1 MYLSVC
7 NQCLLPLCCQF
18 NRVPETRFCDKVG
31 PALGQC
37 ILLHT
42 PCSSTYKTHHHKI
55 TEIFLKL
62 ALTHNPL
69 PNPSWF
75 SVILTLQK
83 IPINLITIIINL
95 KEQSTTQNTMFCLK
109 QLDITNYK

>member
-1 MYLSVC
+1 
-7 NQCLLPLCCQF
+7 
-18 NRVPETRFCDKVG
+18 
-31 PALGQC
+31 
-37 ILLHT
+37 
-42 PCSSTYKTHHHKI
+42 
-55 TEIFLKL
+55 LKL

-109 QLDITNYK
+109 QLDITNYKWVLPFLFHYWLLLTSTLLPSNTICNYQSCLMDPSDVPKSQTLLYLL